1 MDHVISVCNRCR
13 LSDTERDSTRAGMR
27 LFEAVA
33 DAFARWELRDKF
45 RLQAASCMSNCKRP
59 CTVALT
65 APGKYAYMFGDLPP
79 EPATA
84 AAILAGAAVYAAK
97 PDGFMERSERP
108 EALRKTI
115 LARIPWPG

>member
-13 LSDTERDSTRAGMR
+13 LSDSERDGTRAGMR

-33 DAFARWELRDKF
+33 DEFARWALRDRF
-45 RLQAASCMSNCKRP
+45 RLQAAACMSNCKRP
-59 CTVALT
+59 CTAVLS

-79 EPATA
+79 ERATA
-84 AAILAGAAVYAAK
+84 QAILDGAAVYAAK

-115 LARIPWPG
+115 LARIPWVG